1 MERRYGLALKT
12 LLAFTN
18 IVNTVSSN
26 PEVHP
31 RFVIKFMCSKLQG
44 DSSQVMTKE
53 LYSIQK
59 LSTNNFAHFL
69 YIVPDILCIVV
80 DTGTK
85 VLS

>member
-26 PEVHP
+26 PEVHSHL
-31 RFVIKFMCSKLQG
+31 VIKF
-44 DSSQVMTKE
+44 MTKE